1 MDTLPIPTRIA
12 HPVPHVLLAADV
24 GSSSTR
30 AADEAIDL
38 AARQGAVLLVL
49 SVVPPAGLPRWWH
62 GRDPD
67 ARRRRRDDAAKEVVT
82 RASARDVIATSVVW
96 YGEPAEAILEAART
110 EHADVVVL
118 GSRNRMNLGRLFGS
132 VSAHVAREATCPVVV
147 VPS

>member
-1 MDTLPIPTRIA
+1 MLPNPTRIA
-12 HPVPHVLLAADV
+12 HPIPHVLLAADV
-24 GSSSTR
+24 GSSSAR

-62 GRDPD
+62 RRDPE
-67 ARRRRRDDAAKEVVT
+67 ARRRRRDRAAREVVT
-82 RASARDVIATSVVW
+82 RASARGVIATSVVW
-96 YGEPAEAILEAART
+96 YGEPGEAILEAART
-110 EHADVVVL
+110 ERADVVVL
-118 GSRNRMNLGRLFGS
+118 GSRKRTNLGRLLGS